1 MFTTGVVEKVK
12 EIVERVASSEGME
25 VVDVEWKGGGH
36 NRILRIYIDKP
47 AGISHGDC
55 ENVSNQVGTILDVE
69 DVIPGSSYTLEV
81 SSPGL
86 DRKLVKPA
94 DYQRFVGRKA
104 KVTLLTPID
113 GRSHFTGRLADFEQ
127 GQVGLDV
134 EGDGRIRFSPQ
145 DVKVARLV
153 VEF

>member
-1 MFTTGVVEKVK
+1 MLTTGVVEKVK
-12 EIVERVASSEGME
+12 EIAGRVASSEGLE
-25 VVDVEWKGGGH
+25 LVEVEWKGGGRH
-36 NRILRIYIDKP
+36 RVLRIYIDKP
-47 AGISHGDC
+47 GGITHADC

-69 DVIPGSSYTLEV
+69 DVIPGVSYSLEV

-86 DRKLVKPA
+86 DRKLLKAA
-94 DYQRFVGRKA
+94 DYQRFLGRKA
-104 KVTLLTPID
+104 KVTLLTPRD
-113 GRSHFTGRLADFEQ
+113 GRSHFTGRLAEFDE

-134 EGDGRIRFSPQ
+134 EGNGRLHFSPQ

>member
-1 MFTTGVVEKVK
+1 MFTTGVVDKIK
-12 EIVERVASSEGME
+12 EIAERVASSEGLE
-25 VVDVEWKGGGH
+25 VVEVEWKGGGH

-47 AGISHGDC
+47 GGITHADC
-55 ENVSNQVGTILDVE
+55 ENVSSQVGTILDVE

-86 DRKLVKPA
+86 DRKLLKPA
-94 DYQRFVGRKA
+94 DYQRFLGRKA
-104 KVTLLTPID
+104 KVSLLTPIE
-113 GRSHFTGRLADFEQ
+113 GRSHFSGRLAEFER

-134 EGDGRIRFSPQ
+134 EGDGRIHFSPG